1 MDLTSFRL
9 QWPFLVKN
17 DEEKIQLVSNDAKK
31 SKTAIIW
38 QIFQWKRSYLVD
50 FHAKITK
57 NEQMWTK
64 ISTNLLSFWS
74 KMSFS
79 LENLYF
85 VAVKCY
91 FWTKFYQLF
100 GQFLGENDNF
110 TWKFTFS
117 SVIFKILDLKCF
129 SADPYAQPL
138 DIWSKFTINIFIN
151 YTLFQ
156 IILTVA

>member
-91 FWTKFYQLF
+91 FWTKFLSIIWTIF
-100 GQFLGENDNF
+100 GRKWQFYLKIYVFECYFQNSGLKMFLGR
-110 TWKFTFS
+110 
-117 SVIFKILDLKCF
+117 
-129 SADPYAQPL
+129 PL
-138 DIWSKFTINIFIN
+138 RSTAW
-151 YTLFQ
+151 Y
-156 IILTVA
+156 VV